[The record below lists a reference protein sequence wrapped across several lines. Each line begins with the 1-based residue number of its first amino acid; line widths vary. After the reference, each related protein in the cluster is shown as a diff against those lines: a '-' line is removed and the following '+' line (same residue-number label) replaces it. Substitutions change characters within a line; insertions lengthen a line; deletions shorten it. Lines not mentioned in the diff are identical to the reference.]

1 MKEIEVE
8 LPESLVKRW
17 EEIAEMFG
25 MTAEELLSR
34 VLTIMLER
42 DLNDPERWRKF
53 EKFIE
58 ENKAEAKRR
67 GISLDELLRQ
77 DLEEWAQDEEYWNEL
92 KKRLSE

>member
-1 MKEIEVE
+1 MKEIELE

-17 EEIAEMFG
+17 EEIAEMLD

-34 VLTIMLER
+34 VLTIMLEK
-42 DLNDPERWRKF
+42 DLNDPERWRKI

-77 DLEEWAQDEEYWNEL
+77 GLEEWAQDEEYWNKL
-92 KKRLSE
+92 KKQLSE

>member
-25 MTAEELLSR
+25 MTAEELLSK
-34 VLTIMLER
+34 VLTIILEK
-42 DLNDPERWRKF
+42 DLKNPERRHKF
-53 EKFIE
+53 EEFIE
-58 ENKAEAKRR
+58 ETKAEAKRR

>member
-34 VLTIMLER
+34 VLTIMLEK
-42 DLNDPERWRKF
+42 DLNDPERWRKI

-77 DLEEWAQDEEYWNEL
+77 GLEEWAQDEEYWNEL